1 MKKSWNEE
9 RFALYCITLSLSDSL
24 NKRRRRRR
32 RRYKT
37 QTQQTTTKRI
47 PHKLEG
53 DDLPLYF
60 FFDNKKKNRR
70 HNNNFQSTQL
80 SLESSREREE
90 VFKSKLETNISLSL
104 TRRRS

>member
-32 RRYKT
+32 RYKT

-47 PHKLEG
+47 PHKLEV

-60 FFDNKKKNRR
+60 FDNKKNRR

>member
-9 RFALYCITLSLSDSL
+9 RFALYCITLSLSLSDSL
-24 NKRRRRRR
+24 NKRRRR

-80 SLESSREREE
+80 SLLNHQEKEKRYSR
-90 VFKSKLETNISLSL
+90 VNSKLTSHSFI
-104 TRRRS
+104 